1 MVETMVDASKSHEF
15 LEQAIGQY
23 FSENEKKYIYPLLLN
38 WSGNADNIMSWF
50 ENVPIPAFGNKT
62 AKSLCESG
70 QAKQVIEYLEAIESG
85 GFA

>member
-1 MVETMVDASKSHEF
+1 MVDASKSHKL

-23 FSENEKKYIYPLLLN
+23 FSENEMKCIYPLLLD
-38 WSGNADNIMSWF
+38 WSGNADNIIGWF
-50 ENVPIPAFGNKT
+50 ENEPIPAFGNKT

-70 QAKQVIEYLEAIESG
+70 QAKQVIEYLKAIESG